1 MLSLVIEHYSQNLCV
16 HTRRWLSLSRAVFG
30 GVEHEAWFAYWLGAE
45 PDPLELQIDETE
57 AANPEEI
64 ELDDGD
70 DDGDGK
76 CEEAAE
82 AFSEAAE
89 AAKQDLGDDNSMFQS
104 DSLHNFDASAALQA
118 QGGQMGTQDTTVV
131 SAALAAIV
139 PTASQ
144 SAVYEQN
151 KDEGHVQ

>member
-1 MLSLVIEHYSQNLCV
+1 M
-16 HTRRWLSLSRAVFG
+16 
-30 GVEHEAWFAYWLGAE
+30 GAE

-104 DSLHNFDASAALQA
+104 DSLHNFDASAAVQA
-118 QGGQMGTQDTTVV
+118 ESGQTATQDRTVV
-131 SAALAAIV
+131 SAALAAVV
-139 PTASQ
+139 PTAS
-144 SAVYEQN
+144 AVDKQN